1 MLTRQIPACT
11 ILVDAQSMAGRDMP
25 SEHLAAPPTFE
36 ANHVVPV
43 NRSTDRHSRCP
54 LFVDFGYGFPETSER
69 PMHGRDQRPELIGP
83 DLVPANIGGDNRRSE
98 FSIK

>member
-1 MLTRQIPACT
+1 MFSRQVPAST
-11 ILVDAQSMAGRDMP
+11 ILVNAQSMAARDMP

-43 NRSTDRHSRCP
+43 NGSTDRHRGCA
-54 LFVDFGYGFPETSER
+54 LLADLCYGLPETGER
-69 PMHGRDQRPELIGP
+69 LMHGRDQRRELVGP
-83 DLVPANIGGDNRRSE
+83 DLVATHVSGDNRRSE